1 MGPAVTALADRA
13 RAAGVVREDFQPSDI
28 PLIYLMLGT
37 VVDFSRGFED
47 GLYRRYL
54 AILLEGIRTSGQPNP
69 FELAPDGSTKHR
81 TSIGADAYVS
91 SDTVFVA
98 PVRMGDGA
106 QTGAGSV
113 VTRNV
118 KAGELVYGVPARRA
132 GAAKKRAVKKRAVKK
147 KAPAKRKPAK
157 KKRGGSE
164 EGGEAS
170 GQEKGEQGLM
180 EFAEKRHLVL
190 YSGSSHPE
198 LSEEV
203 AKHLGVKL
211 GEVDIHHFANSEV
224 YVRFLQSVRGAY
236 VFVLQTHT
244 PPVNEHMI
252 ETLVMIDAL
261 KRGSARRITAVLPF
275 FPYSRQD
282 KKHLAREPIS
292 AKLMADL
299 LHTAGADRVMSV
311 DLHAGQIQGFFDVP
325 FDHLT
330 AHPLIL
336 DYLRQRD
343 RSTTS

>member
-1 MGPAVTALADRA
+1 
-13 RAAGVVREDFQPSDI
+13 
-28 PLIYLMLGT
+28 
-37 VVDFSRGFED
+37 
-47 GLYRRYL
+47 
-54 AILLEGIRTSGQPNP
+54 
-69 FELAPDGSTKHR
+69 
-81 TSIGADAYVS
+81 
-91 SDTVFVA
+91 
-98 PVRMGDGA
+98 
-106 QTGAGSV
+106 
-113 VTRNV
+113 
-118 KAGELVYGVPARRA
+118 
-132 GAAKKRAVKKRAVKK
+132 
-147 KAPAKRKPAK
+147 
-157 KKRGGSE
+157 
-164 EGGEAS
+164 
-170 GQEKGEQGLM
+170 M
-180 EFAEKRHLVL
+180 EFAETRHLVL

-198 LSEEV
+198 LAEEV
-203 AKHLGVKL
+203 AKHLGVSL

-336 DYLRQRD
+336 DYMRNEIGDDIVVAAPDAGRVGVADRFAKKLGQDLAIVHKRRD
-343 RSTTS
+343 PAKHGEVETLHVVGDVQGRRCVLVDDMIDSGGTIVKAAEALMKHGAAEVYAACTHPVLSGDAVRRLEDSAFRKVMVTNTLPIPPEKGFSKLAVVSVGQIIADAIRAVFEDESVSGIFGGDN